1 MWRLFYLGTDVHTLL
16 YRLSRGLVGHRMP
29 GMPAMLLLDHVG
41 AKSGKARTTPLVYI
55 EDGDAFVIVASKGGH
70 PKHPAWFHNLRAN
83 PETTIQVGPR
93 KIPVTA
99 RVATWVFA
107 LAELALHA
115 NPETTIQVGSRR
127 IPVTA
132 RVATDAERERLWPE
146 VVRAY
151 SGYEGYQRRT
161 DRKIP
166 LVMLEPR

>member
-1 MWRLFYLGTDVHTLL
+1 VWRLFYLGTDVHTLL

-99 RVATWVFA
+99 RVAT
-107 LAELALHA
+107 
-115 NPETTIQVGSRR
+115 
-127 IPVTA
+127 
-132 RVATDAERERLWPE
+132 DAERERLWPE

>member
-1 MWRLFYLGTDVHTLL
+1 VWRLFYLGTDVHTLL

-83 PETTIQVGPR
+83 PETR
-93 KIPVTA
+93 
-99 RVATWVFA
+99 
-107 LAELALHA
+107 
-115 NPETTIQVGSRR
+115 IQVGSRR

-132 RVATDAERERLWPE
+132 RVATDTERERLWPE

>member
-83 PETTIQVGPR
+83 PETTIQVG
-93 KIPVTA
+93 
-99 RVATWVFA
+99 
-107 LAELALHA
+107 
-115 NPETTIQVGSRR
+115 SRR

-161 DRKIP
+161 ERKIP
-166 LVMLEPR
+166 LVILEPR

>member
-1 MWRLFYLGTDVHTLL
+1 MWRLFYLWTDVHTLL

-99 RVATWVFA
+99 RVAT
-107 LAELALHA
+107 
-115 NPETTIQVGSRR
+115 
-127 IPVTA
+127 
-132 RVATDAERERLWPE
+132 DAERERLWPE

>member
-1 MWRLFYLGTDVHTLL
+1 
-16 YRLSRGLVGHRMP
+16 
-29 GMPAMLLLDHVG
+29 MPAMLLLDHVG

-83 PETTIQVGPR
+83 PETTIQVG
-93 KIPVTA
+93 
-99 RVATWVFA
+99 
-107 LAELALHA
+107 
-115 NPETTIQVGSRR
+115 SRR

>member
-83 PETTIQVGPR
+83 PETTIQVG
-93 KIPVTA
+93 
-99 RVATWVFA
+99 
-107 LAELALHA
+107 
-115 NPETTIQVGSRR
+115 SRR

>member
-1 MWRLFYLGTDVHTLL
+1 MWRLFYIGTDVHTAL
-16 YRLSRGLVGHRMP
+16 YRLSRGLVGHRVP
-29 GMPAMLLLDHVG
+29 GMPTMLLLDHVG
-41 AKSGKARTTPLVYI
+41 AKSGQARTTPLVYI

-83 PETTIQVGPR
+83 PDTTIQVGSR

-99 RVATWVFA
+99 RVATDV
-107 LAELALHA
+107 
-115 NPETTIQVGSRR
+115 
-127 IPVTA
+127 
-132 RVATDAERERLWPE
+132 ERDRLWPA

-161 DRKIP
+161 GRKIP

>member
-29 GMPAMLLLDHVG
+29 GMAAMLLLDHVG

-83 PETTIQVGPR
+83 PETTIQVG
-93 KIPVTA
+93 
-99 RVATWVFA
+99 
-107 LAELALHA
+107 
-115 NPETTIQVGSRR
+115 SRR

-166 LVMLEPR
+166 LVILEPR

>member
-41 AKSGKARTTPLVYI
+41 AKTGKLRTTPLVYI
-55 EDGDAFVIVASKGGH
+55 RDGGNYVIVASKGGH
-70 PKHPAWFHNLRAN
+70 PKHPAWFHNLR
-83 PETTIQVGPR
+83 
-93 KIPVTA
+93 
-99 RVATWVFA
+99 
-107 LAELALHA
+107 A

-151 SGYEGYQRRT
+151 SGYEGYQRKT
-161 DRKIP
+161 DREIP
-166 LVMLEPR
+166 LVMLKPRA

>member
-1 MWRLFYLGTDVHTLL
+1 MEPPDAFWPVFNRFVSLHTGIYRLTGGRIGHTLP
-16 YRLSRGLVGHRMP
+16 GLP
-29 GMPAMLLLDHVG
+29 SMLLLDHLG
-41 AKSGKARTTPLVYI
+41 AKSGKRRTTPLLYI

-70 PKHPAWFHNLRAN
+70 PRHPAWFHNLRAN

-99 RVATWVFA
+99 RVAT
-107 LAELALHA
+107 
-115 NPETTIQVGSRR
+115 
-127 IPVTA
+127 
-132 RVATDAERERLWPE
+132 DAERDRLWPE
-146 VVRAY
+146 VVRTY

>member
-1 MWRLFYLGTDVHTLL
+1 MWRLFYIGTDVHTAL
-16 YRLSRGLVGHRMP
+16 YRLSRGLVGHRVP

-83 PETTIQVGPR
+83 PDTTIQVGSR

-99 RVATWVFA
+99 RVATDV
-107 LAELALHA
+107 
-115 NPETTIQVGSRR
+115 
-127 IPVTA
+127 
-132 RVATDAERERLWPE
+132 ERDRLWPA

-151 SGYEGYQRRT
+151 RGYEGYQRRT
-161 DRKIP
+161 GRKIP

>member
-1 MWRLFYLGTDVHTLL
+1 VEPPDAFWPVFNRFVSLHTGIYRLTGGRIGHTLP
-16 YRLSRGLVGHRMP
+16 GLP
-29 GMPAMLLLDHVG
+29 TMLLLDHVG
-41 AKSGKARTTPLVYI
+41 AKSGRRRTTPLLYI
-55 EDGDAFVIVASKGGH
+55 DDGDSFVIVASKGGH

-99 RVATWVFA
+99 RVAT
-107 LAELALHA
+107 
-115 NPETTIQVGSRR
+115 
-127 IPVTA
+127 
-132 RVATDAERERLWPE
+132 DAERDRLWPE
-146 VVRAY
+146 VVRTY

>member
-29 GMPAMLLLDHVG
+29 GMAAMLLLDHVG

-83 PETTIQVGPR
+83 PDTTIQVGSR

-99 RVATWVFA
+99 RVATDV
-107 LAELALHA
+107 
-115 NPETTIQVGSRR
+115 
-127 IPVTA
+127 
-132 RVATDAERERLWPE
+132 ERDRLWPA

-161 DRKIP
+161 GRKIP

>member
-1 MWRLFYLGTDVHTLL
+1 
-16 YRLSRGLVGHRMP
+16 
-29 GMPAMLLLDHVG
+29 MLLLDHVG

-83 PETTIQVGPR
+83 PDTTIQVGSR

-99 RVATWVFA
+99 RVATDV
-107 LAELALHA
+107 
-115 NPETTIQVGSRR
+115 
-127 IPVTA
+127 
-132 RVATDAERERLWPE
+132 ERDRLWPA

-161 DRKIP
+161 GRKIP